1 MTENS
6 SIQKYEENEELVT
19 IENRLLEEYLLQ
31 KNIELTSD
39 YSIEPKQD
47 EDSVPID
54 TKLQIIVESLSEL
67 NTTLETRTEATNKL
81 ESHLKVM
88 LHEVNERIIDI
99 QRDAHNF
106 QKKVVEGG
114 MCTINPNRYKAE
126 KYIRYC
132 QARLLAQ
139 EATLDRLRL
148 KNTTLF
154 QKKHKLE
161 SNRVESN
168 DSSFQFIDYQQMQ
181 IKLKQSM
188 KVLESKAAKL
198 SLEKISY
205 EKAKQRIDML
215 QSQLHDI
222 KSKVEK
228 NKLAIVMREA
238 YIERLDERVY
248 AKEDEVDGLKNV
260 LNNKKSPDQILEDE
274 VIAPDINEYIMQKK
288 EIYELR
294 ESIKTME
301 RKVEIDCHP
310 SKEANW

>member
-1 MTENS
+1 
-6 SIQKYEENEELVT
+6 
-19 IENRLLEEYLLQ
+19 
-31 KNIELTSD
+31 
-39 YSIEPKQD
+39 
-47 EDSVPID
+47 
-54 TKLQIIVESLSEL
+54 
-67 NTTLETRTEATNKL
+67 
-81 ESHLKVM
+81 
-88 LHEVNERIIDI
+88 
-99 QRDAHNF
+99 
-106 QKKVVEGG
+106 
-114 MCTINPNRYKAE
+114 
-126 KYIRYC
+126 
-132 QARLLAQ
+132 
-139 EATLDRLRL
+139 
-148 KNTTLF
+148 
-154 QKKHKLE
+154 
-161 SNRVESN
+161 
-168 DSSFQFIDYQQMQ
+168 
-181 IKLKQSM
+181 M

-310 SKEANW
+310 SKEAN